1 MTKTLEPRSRVKLQK
16 EIAIFLGVT
25 GFLLGVAAYAT
36 FTMLAGKGLPLW
48 GMARNLAIGMPLAI
62 LSAWHFIAAVGLATS
77 GKNAF
82 AIFGA
87 ISGTCFTLFYFF
99 FMISATGKFPINLIS
114 GAIIAIPLVLW
125 PRVWAYR
132 KA

>member
-1 MTKTLEPRSRVKLQK
+1 MTKTLEPHSRVKLQK

-25 GFLLGVAAYAT
+25 GFLLGAAAYAT

-62 LSAWHFIAAVGLATS
+62 LSA
-77 GKNAF
+77 
-82 AIFGA
+82 
-87 ISGTCFTLFYFF
+87 
-99 FMISATGKFPINLIS
+99 TGKFPINLIS